1 MTASTLDLRKP
12 RQQRYIPL
20 QVLLGFLLIYFLI
33 PFWWVIVNSS
43 KDAAGLFGGGSAL
56 WFTDNVDYWGNL
68 VQLFSFQDGIYLRWL
83 MNSALYAVVGGLGA
97 TVLAVAAG
105 YGFAK
110 YDFRG
115 RRLGFAILLGSVMV
129 PATALV
135 IPTFIMFSQMGLT
148 NTIWAVILPTLLNP
162 FGVYLMHVYA
172 RDAVPE
178 ELLDAAR
185 VDGAG
190 EFRIFVQVALPLLR
204 PAIVTVVLLSVVASW
219 NNYFLPLAML
229 SDNRLF
235 PVTVGI
241 GLWQGI
247 ASANNAGGTS
257 LWSIIILGSLVSVI
271 PLIIAFLTLQKY
283 WQGGLAIGSLK

>member
-1 MTASTLDLRKP
+1 MTASTLELRKP

-148 NTIWAVILPTLLNP
+148 NTIWAVILPDAP
-162 FGVYLMHVYA
+162 QPVRRVPHA
-172 RDAVPE
+172 RLCARRGARG
-178 ELLDAAR
+178 AAR
-185 VDGAG
+185 
-190 EFRIFVQVALPLLR
+190 RR
-204 PAIVTVVLLSVVASW
+204 P
-219 NNYFLPLAML
+219 
-229 SDNRLF
+229 RRR
-235 PVTVGI
+235 GR
-241 GLWQGI
+241 
-247 ASANNAGGTS
+247 
-257 LWSIIILGSLVSVI
+257 
-271 PLIIAFLTLQKY
+271 
-283 WQGGLAIGSLK
+283 